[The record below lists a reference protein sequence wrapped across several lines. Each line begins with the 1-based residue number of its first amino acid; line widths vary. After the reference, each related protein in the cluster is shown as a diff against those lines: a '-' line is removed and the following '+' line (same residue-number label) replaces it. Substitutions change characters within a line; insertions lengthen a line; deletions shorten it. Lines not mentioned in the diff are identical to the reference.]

1 MKFSEIIK
9 TYPKS
14 DREVL
19 QEAFDQ
25 ELYKALRALD
35 DLQRICKENKEQC
48 DRNPRIFDKIID
60 DLCSLRPTAI

>member
-9 TYPKS
+9 AYPKS

-25 ELYKALRALD
+25 ELHKALHALGE
-35 DLQRICKENKEQC
+35 LQRICKENKEQC
-48 DRNPRIFDKIID
+48 DRNPRVFDKIID
-60 DLCSLRPTAI
+60 ELCSLRPIAI